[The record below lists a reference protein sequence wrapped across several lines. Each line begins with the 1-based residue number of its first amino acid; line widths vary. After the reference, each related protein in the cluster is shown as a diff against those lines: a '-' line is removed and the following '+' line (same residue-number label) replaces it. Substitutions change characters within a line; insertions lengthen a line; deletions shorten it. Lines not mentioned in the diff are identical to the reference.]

1 MESFVEEPTSNERKN
16 WIKIVL
22 IISFFCLSSL
32 LMLDKGVS
40 GQSQNQ
46 TQPANLTNIT
56 NAESTPLLTDRNL
69 KVESVANG
77 FDFPT
82 SITFLGKDDILLLE
96 KNTGKVLRI
105 VQGKVMDIVTR
116 LNVSIEDERGLLG
129 IATMED
135 GKSKREGKFIFL
147 YYTYCPNTRKD
158 MKSDS
163 SVCGN
168 FVYRYNFDS
177 EKNKFLEAKL
187 ILSLPALPGPSHTG
201 GVLLSDKDKNLY
213 ATIGDLQSSAFNK
226 NKKGFDTKAQNILDG
241 GPPDGRA
248 GILKFT
254 SDGKPADS
262 GILGSKYP
270 LNLYYA
276 YGVRNSF
283 GMDIDPLTGNLWDT
297 ENGPQFG
304 DEVNFVEKG
313 FNSGWEKI
321 QGIWKLNQTKGK
333 NGIQS
338 QADTEESSLV
348 EFGGKGKYSSP
359 EFVWDTTA
367 GPTALT
373 FLDSDKLGKEYE
385 NDMFVGSVNNGIIY
399 RFDLSEDRKS
409 LSLSGDLADMV
420 LNRGDNFD
428 QIVFGRYFGG
438 VTDLEVGPDG
448 YLYVVSGDRETNE
461 GAIYRVVP
469 N

>member
-1 MESFVEEPTSNERKN
+1 METFAGELINNGRKD

-22 IISFFCLSSL
+22 IISLLCLFSL

-40 GQSQNQ
+40 DQSQNQ
-46 TQPANLTNIT
+46 TQPVNIT
-56 NAESTPLLTDRNL
+56 NAESTPVLNDPNL

-77 FDFPT
+77 FEFPT
-82 SITFLGKDDILLLE
+82 RITFLDKDDILLLE

-105 VQGKVMDIVTR
+105 VQGKVLDIVTQ

-129 IATMED
+129 IAGIED
-135 GKSKREGKFIFL
+135 SKSKREGKFIFL
-147 YYTYCPNTRKD
+147 YYTFCPEIKKD
-158 MKSDS
+158 MKGDS

-177 EKNKFLEAKL
+177 AKNKFFGEKL

-201 GVLLSDKDKNLY
+201 GILLSDKDKNLY
-213 ATIGDLQSSAFNK
+213 ATIGDLQPSAFNR
-226 NKKGFDTKAQNILDG
+226 NKKSFDTKAQNILNG
-241 GPPDGRA
+241 SAPDGRA

-254 SDGKPADS
+254 SEGKPVNT

-276 YGVRNSF
+276 YGVRSSF
-283 GMDIDPLTGNLWDT
+283 GIDIDPLTGNLWDT

-304 DEVNFVEKG
+304 DEINLIEIG

-333 NGIQS
+333 NGIHS
-338 QADTEESSLV
+338 QADTEEPKLV
-348 EFGGKGKYSSP
+348 EFEGNGKYSDP
-359 EFVWDTTA
+359 EFVWDATA

-373 FLDSDKLGKEYE
+373 FLGSDKLGKEYE
-385 NDMFVGSVNNGIIY
+385 TDMFVGSVNKGIIY
-399 RFDLSEDRKS
+399 HFDLSQDRKS
-409 LSLSGDLADMV
+409 LSLSGDLADKV
-420 LNRGDNFD
+420 LSGGDNFD
-428 QIVFGRYFGG
+428 QIVFGKYFGL

-448 YLYVVSGDRETNE
+448 YLYVVSGDRETNK
-461 GAIYRVVP
+461 GGIYRVVP